1 MKPFIKTI
9 LASAILLSSFF
20 QTPLFAQW
28 ALVNSPYPGW
38 VNDIDAF
45 AGGYVCATYQGMY
58 RSTDNA
64 QSWSYFVPQGFSP
77 EGVKQMEVSGDTV
90 LLLTFSGRL
99 YFSSDQGFS
108 FQEIKTSNL
117 LKPLVSYEICIYKQY
132 VYLETIIA
140 LYRTSDLGAHWEQV
154 TGQVR
159 NLRQID
165 GKLYEST
172 INKIRLSTNGG
183 VSWTDL
189 IVSGI
194 DIEDYYV
201 SGDTIVLI
209 QRNQLYT
216 WRTVNGG
223 QTWQKSAFPNA
234 YNGNFDYFLRYNQRL
249 FLDVGYNILASDDL
263 GATWF
268 NFGNNQDYSN
278 TRCLFTDNQI
288 ILRGSDYGIY
298 RSLNGNMPIELS
310 SKGLKAGYANT
321 LRSINGNLY
330 APSFRGLYKLT
341 ADEDSWENQL
351 LKPYDSLSEVNDIIF
366 SIGRLIIGNLHSD
379 DNGQTW
385 SPSNDGFTYKQFANA
400 HGILVSFENS
410 ECSFSN
416 DNGQSWDDGGSW
428 FTIHGGGQFAMAFNC
443 ITDTMWGIGEAK
455 RVMRSGNGG
464 QTWVPQG
471 DSLSFQMFDYPWFN
485 YITKLDNRLVL
496 EGTSDSTGHKL
507 WVSDDGGITWTPKS
521 PPSENGYVVHSI
533 YQNGIWITACSPG
546 GVLISKDKGETWEP
560 FNTGLLFDDASFIG
574 LHKGEIWV
582 TGVSGTYRRPLNDLL
597 LGTADLEKPAGLSI
611 MPNPAVSTVQIECK
625 GTKGHLQI
633 FDNIGKLVYSKN
645 GFNESTNVDV
655 SLFPSGVYRAILY
668 NGSLFLEENIVL
680 VK

>member
-9 LASAILLSSFF
+9 LASAILLSSFS

-64 QSWSYFVPQGFSP
+64 QSWAYFVPPGFSQ
-77 EGVKQMEVSGDTV
+77 EGVKKMEVSGTSV
-90 LLLTFSGRL
+90 LLLTYSERL
-99 YFSSDQGFS
+99 YFSSDSGFS
-108 FQEIKTSNL
+108 FQEIETTNL
-117 LKPLVSYEICIYKQY
+117 PKPLVAYEICIYNQY

-140 LYRTSDLGAHWEQV
+140 LYRTSNLGAQWEKV
-154 TGQVR
+154 SGQVR

-165 GKLYEST
+165 GKLYESS
-172 INKIRLSTNGG
+172 INKIRVSTNGG
-183 VSWTDL
+183 SIWTDL

-194 DIEDYYV
+194 DIQDYYV
-201 SGDTIVLI
+201 SGDTILLI
-209 QRNQLYT
+209 QRNKLYT
-216 WRTVNGG
+216 WRSVNGG
-223 QTWQKSAFPNA
+223 QTWQQSALPNA
-234 YNGNFDYFLRYNQRL
+234 YNSNFDYFLRYNQRL
-249 FLDVGYNILASDDL
+249 FLDVGYNILASDDM

-268 NFGNNQDYSN
+268 NFGNNQDFSY
-278 TRCLFTDNQI
+278 TRCLLTDNQI

-298 RSLNGNMPIELS
+298 RSLNGNPPFELS

-341 ADEDSWENQL
+341 VDEDSWENQML
-351 LKPYDSLSEVNDIIF
+351 NPYDSLLEVNDIIF

-385 SPSNDGFTYKQFANA
+385 SPSNDGYTYKQFANA
-400 HGILVSFENS
+400 NGSLVSYENS
-410 ECSFSN
+410 QCSFSN
-416 DNGQSWDDGGSW
+416 TNGQSWESGDFW
-428 FTIHGGGQFAMAFNC
+428 FTVHGGGDFAMAFNC

-496 EGTSDSTGHKL
+496 EGSSDSTGHKL

-521 PPSENGYVVHSI
+521 PPSQTGYIVQSI

-546 GVLISKDKGETWEP
+546 GVLISYDKGETWTP

-582 TGVSGTYRRPLNDLL
+582 TGVSGTYRRPLNDLV
-597 LGTADLEKPAGLSI
+597 LGTSALEKPLSLNI
-611 MPNPAVSTVQIECK
+611 SPNPAVSALLIECK
-625 GTKGHLQI
+625 GIKGHLKI
-633 FDNIGKLVYSKN
+633 FDNLGRTVYSN
-645 GFNESTNVDV
+645 NSFNDSTIIDV
-655 SLFPSGVYRAILY
+655 HQFPSGVYRAVVY
-668 NGSLFLEENIVL
+668 NGNLHLEGNFIVI
-680 VK
+680 K